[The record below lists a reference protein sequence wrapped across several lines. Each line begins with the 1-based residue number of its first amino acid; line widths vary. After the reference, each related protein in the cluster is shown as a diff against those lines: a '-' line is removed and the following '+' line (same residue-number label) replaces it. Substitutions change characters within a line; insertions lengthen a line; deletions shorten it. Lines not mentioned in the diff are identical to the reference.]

1 MDVLRRFLNKPA
13 NFSWVIKKKLAGCA
27 RPESETQLVWLRN
40 KGVKAIVCLNQERP
54 LDEEEVR
61 SLGFEYAFIPVKD
74 FTAPASEDIV
84 KFVAITDCMLKQN
97 KPVVVCCEA
106 GIGRTGT
113 MLAAYLVSQ
122 GSSPEEA
129 LEHIQEK
136 RGIGVES
143 YEQKYAIF
151 EYASQIGRCKDSVD

>member
-1 MDVLRRFLNKPA
+1 MAVLCRFLNKPA
-13 NFSWVIKKKLAGCA
+13 NFSWVIEKKLAGCA
-27 RPESETQLVWLRN
+27 RPETETQLVWLRN

-61 SLGFEYAFIPVKD
+61 SLGFEYTFIPIKD
-74 FTAPASEDIV
+74 FAAPTLEDIV
-84 KFVAITDCMLKQN
+84 KFVTFTDDMLKQN

-122 GSSPEEA
+122 CRSPEEA
-129 LEHIQEK
+129 LEQIKEK

-143 YEQKYAIF
+143 YEQKHAVF
-151 EYASQIGRCKDSVD
+151 EYTRQIGKCQDSVD